1 MEGVEGVSHP
11 PQALALVGCLMPL
24 RGLGNRWR
32 ERRTQRAMK
41 GRPLKVGAVGA
52 VDKPF
57 TFSTRDL
64 QQQIKGQSWIADGG
78 GVDALKAALLK
89 LEKWLWIY
97 TDEGDE
103 RWKPR
108 TDLLDRRW

>member
-1 MEGVEGVSHP
+1 M
-11 PQALALVGCLMPL
+11 QADAKAE
-24 RGLGNRWR
+24 RSN
-32 ERRTQRAMK
+32 ERRVLDKIATMMRK
-41 GRPLKVGAVGA
+41 HHDEVGAIGA
-52 VDKPF
+52 VNKPF

-78 GVDALKAALLK
+78 GVDALKAVLMK

-97 TDEGDE
+97 IDEGDE

-108 TDLLDRRW
+108 PDLLDRRW